1 MQEPKYTT
9 HNIDDSIPMKTNKSS
24 FKGKVKATF
33 TQLVALFGKP
43 QYTADPD
50 EKVNWWWAVE
60 FADGTIATIY
70 NWKTSFEYGFDPEQ
84 VDGWNVGGFCSDAVH
99 NIDWHI
105 GMAKHEG
112 IE

>member
-9 HNIDDSIPMKTNKSS
+9 HNIDDSIIMKTNKSS

-70 NWKTSFEYGFDPEQ
+70 NWKTSFQYGFDPEQ
-84 VDGWNVGGFCSDAVH
+84 VDGWNVGGHGYDAWL
-99 NIDWHI
+99 NIDGIVSLADFH
-105 GMAKHEG
+105 G

>member
-1 MQEPKYTT
+1 MTMQEPKYTT

-43 QYTADPD
+43 HYIADPD

-70 NWKTSFEYGFDPEQ
+70 YN
-84 VDGWNVGGFCSDAVH
+84 NSDRSSDSTARSLLH
-99 NIDWHI
+99 NN
-105 GMAKHEG
+105 KSRQTCV
-112 IE
+112 